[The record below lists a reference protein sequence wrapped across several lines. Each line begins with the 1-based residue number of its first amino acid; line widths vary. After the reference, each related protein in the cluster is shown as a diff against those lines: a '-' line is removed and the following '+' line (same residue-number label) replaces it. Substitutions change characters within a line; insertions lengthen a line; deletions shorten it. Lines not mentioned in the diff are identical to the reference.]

1 MSEPAVQVQ
10 AIMATPACMQPR
22 RTPVEA
28 CPPRRATARQLLEA
42 ALAGVRL
49 GCRDQQFLSRLVHWD
64 KRNAT
69 SVASLLDRARQAGRE
84 AGIGEAGLTQRQR
97 ELIIGALGEAAVYR
111 ASGAAAASCWDCD
124 IVPGG
129 RCAEHVRDF
138 DRAGAYADLARVLAG
153 TAPGPAEPC
162 TACGGTGKATRQ
174 AGAMRFARPCPQCG
188 AYTLRCPEPAKTEQ
202 DARRSRRAARF
213 AKIPILPSKSK

>member
-28 CPPRRATARQLLEA
+28 FPPRRATARQLLEA

-49 GCRDQQFLSRLVHWD
+49 GCRDQQFLSRLVHRD
-64 KRNAT
+64 KRNAA
-69 SVASLLDRARQAGRE
+69 SVASLLDRARQAGHE

-97 ELIIGALGEAAVYR
+97 ELIIGALGEAAFYR
-111 ASGAAAASCWDCD
+111 ASGAAAASCWDCE

-129 RCAEHVRDF
+129 RCAEHARDF

-153 TAPGPAEPC
+153 TAPGPAPV
-162 TACGGTGKATRQ
+162 APVVPVGPVPVGPVPVGPVPVGPVPAALPLPGRD
-174 AGAMRFARPCPQCG
+174 RPRDLSGYRHRTPV
-188 AYTLRCPEPAKTEQ
+188 A
-202 DARRSRRAARF
+202 S
-213 AKIPILPSKSK
+213 